1 MIAKATIQK
10 IFKGIA
16 HIEKEVTLTQVR
28 PGKIKVELERDPTC
42 PMWQTSKSLKSK
54 EEKEKNEANQP

>member
-1 MIAKATIQK
+1 MTTKAAIQK

-16 HIEKEVTLTQVR
+16 HIEREVNLIQVR

-42 PMWQTSKSLKSK
+42 PMWQISKPLKSK
-54 EEKEKNEANQP
+54 EEKDKNEAIQP